1 MTDIDLE
8 RIGASFFSR
17 HWVWHLRAN
26 EAVAPSCREELCRRL
41 PHIDPGSWDE
51 RFALGGAYVAGRQ
64 AGPDTV
70 VAAPCKLEYYEPKFP
85 FDSAEQF
92 YPQFCPSWILYQD
105 PDIGVA
111 YKPARL
117 PTTATRDQ
125 QRFFLVRYLEKF
137 FAAPVHAPSR
147 LDTAVSGLLLFS
159 LSSRANR
166 WFQKA
171 QERRLIEKYYVCEVS
186 GVIDWD
192 QSTVERALG
201 RDERHPILRRVVAS
215 SGEDAVTRLTRLG
228 RYSASSEERTLLQAE
243 PITGRTHQIRVHCQ
257 SEGLPIVGDPLYG
270 GAQDAELRLA
280 SCAIRFHHP
289 FRNEEL
295 VFELPLAHKPGWLQ
309 DAERNVGVTQIRYRR
324 KEAR

>member
-1 MTDIDLE
+1 MA
-8 RIGASFFSR
+8 R
-17 HWVWHLRAN
+17 
-26 EAVAPSCREELCRRL
+26 SCREELSRRL
-41 PHIDPGSWDE
+41 PHIDPSSWEE

-64 AGPDTV
+64 ASPDTV
-70 VAAPCKLEYYEPKFP
+70 IAAPCKLEYYEPTFP
-85 FDSAEQF
+85 LDEAVQF

-105 PDIGVA
+105 RDIGAV

-137 FAAPVHAPSR
+137 FGKPVHAPSR

-171 QERRLIEKYYVCEVS
+171 HERRLLEKYYVCEVS
-186 GVIDWD
+186 GAVDWE
-192 QSTVERALG
+192 QMIAEKALA
-201 RDERHPILRRVVAS
+201 RDERHPILRRVVDSA
-215 SGEDAVTRLTRLG
+215 GEHAATRLTRLG
-228 RYSASSEERTLLQAE
+228 RYSASGEERALLQAE

-270 GAQDAELRLA
+270 GAQGEELRLT

-289 FRNEEL
+289 FRNEEVTL
-295 VFELPLAHKPGWLQ
+295 ELPLARRPAWLQ
-309 DAERNVGVTQIRYRR
+309 DAERIAGVTQIRYRR
-324 KEAR
+324 QEAR